1 MGTRW
6 TVTGK
11 PGWDIEAIRLD
22 GRDTIRVR
30 QHGTLIAYC
39 SSTADLEWVLRRHAI
54 ALADL
59 VEVPEPDR
67 G

>member
-1 MGTRW
+1 
-6 TVTGK
+6 VQCK
-11 PGWDIEAIRLD
+11 PGWEIEAIRLD

-30 QHGTLIAYC
+30 QHGVLVAYC
-39 SSTADLEWVLRRHAI
+39 SSGAELELALGRHGI
-54 ALADL
+54 TLADL